1 MNSQTKFNRRLG
13 KILTQFNLV
22 KEDVLSEALEKV
34 TKDRSL
40 CEILIEENVVEEG
53 AILSALSRETSF
65 PPIDVTKLSADDQL
79 MEVIPENLARYY
91 GVIPV
96 GKVGRTLTLAVSDP
110 FDIVKFD
117 DISMVTS
124 CTIKPVLSTD
134 YRIRQAIPEIYNAAG
149 KRIEEL
155 LDGMGGDPEL
165 ELREGGRADDDLED
179 LNLESGDSP
188 VIKVVNHIIYHGIRE
203 KASDIHIEPFERS
216 VKIRY
221 RMDGILKESVAPPA
235 KMHNSIVSRIKI
247 MCGLDIAERRVPQDG
262 KFQLRVEG
270 RQIDFRVSTLPTVHG
285 EKVVMRI
292 LDASNLALNLD
303 TLGFEERCLKD
314 IRDAISLPY
323 GMLLVTGPTG
333 SGKSTTLYSC
343 VSEVM
348 RPDDNITTVEDPVE
362 YQLEGV
368 NQVPVNNK
376 RGLTFAAALR
386 SILRQD
392 PDTVMIGEI
401 RDLETVEI
409 AIKAALTGH
418 LVFSTLH
425 TNDAPSTVTRMI
437 DMGVDPFL
445 VASATQCIA
454 AQRLAR
460 RLCNECKR
468 PVETEIPPERLL
480 SLGYKEDE
488 LEGLVLHEA
497 VGCNRCT
504 NGYKGRFAL
513 LETLAMT
520 DEIRRCVISGGSGL
534 EIRDVALSQG
544 MITLRRSALLNVGRG
559 KTSIEEVLRV
569 TRDD

>member
-1 MNSQTKFNRRLG
+1 MSSQTKFNRRLG

-22 KEDVLSEALEKV
+22 KDEVLTDAMEKV

-40 CEILIEENVVEEG
+40 TEILIEEGSVEEG

-65 PPIDVTKLSADDQL
+65 PPIDVQKLVASEHL

-149 KRIEEL
+149 KKIEEL
-155 LDGMGGDPEL
+155 LDGMGTDPEL
-165 ELREGGRADDDLED
+165 ELNENDAFDDDLED
-179 LNLESGDSP
+179 LNLEGGDSP
-188 VIKVVNHIIYHGIRE
+188 VVKVVNHIIYQGIRE
-203 KASDIHIEPFERS
+203 KASDIHIEPFERT
-216 VKIRY
+216 VKVRY
-221 RMDGILKESVAPPA
+221 RMDGVLRESVAPPP

-270 RQIDFRVSTLPTVHG
+270 RQVDFRVSTLPTVHG

-314 IRDAISLPY
+314 IRDAISVPY

-468 PVETEIPPERLL
+468 PLETQPQPEHLIELGFTEEEIKDLT
-480 SLGYKEDE
+480 
-488 LEGLVLHEA
+488 LHEA
-497 VGCNRCT
+497 VGCNRCS

-513 LETLAMT
+513 LETLPMT
-520 DEIRRCVISGGSGL
+520 EDLRRCVISGGSAL

-544 MITLRRSALLNVGRG
+544 MVTLRRAALMNVMRG
-559 KTSIEEVLRV
+559 KTSIEEVLRI
-569 TRDD
+569 TRD